1 MGENRITAVRTDTV
15 VFPIFE
21 GSLAS
26 ALGHHYRR
34 LRLGID

>member
-1 MGENRITAVRTDTV
+1 MAENRISAVRTDTV

-21 GSLAS
+21 GCLAR

-34 LRLGID
+34 LRFGID